1 MGTSIE
7 LSVGNVSLSYSKNHM
22 GIDYGFLFQD
32 GDLTRRKS
40 ESLDYEYYDENPELK
55 HEIERAEETFVRAL
69 CRVIPRL
76 NILGCTLDAARAEY
90 NSLIAE
96 AEEISSEIDAAESKK
111 EYLTFE
117 EFCQLACRYPLTS
130 DKA

>member
-40 ESLDYEYYDENPELK
+40 ESIDYEYYEENPEIK
-55 HEIERAEETFVRAL
+55 HEIEEAEETFARAL
-69 CRVIPRL
+69 YRVIPRL
-76 NILGCTLDAARAEY
+76 NILGYTLDAARVEY

-96 AEEISSEIDAAESKK
+96 SEEISSEIDGTK
-111 EYLTFE
+111 
-117 EFCQLACRYPLTS
+117 
-130 DKA
+130 

>member
-7 LSVGNVSLSYSKNHM
+7 LCVGKVSLSYSKNHM

-40 ESLDYEYYDENPELK
+40 ESIDYEYYEENPELK
-55 HEIERAEETFVRAL
+55 HEIEEAEETFARAL

-76 NILGCTLDAARAEY
+76 NILGYTLDAARAEY
-90 NSLIAE
+90 NLMLAE
-96 AEEISSEIDAAESKK
+96 AEELSSEI
-111 EYLTFE
+111 
-117 EFCQLACRYPLTS
+117 
-130 DKA
+130 

>member
-7 LSVGNVSLSYSKNHM
+7 LCLGNVSLSYSKNHM

-40 ESLDYEYYDENPELK
+40 ESINYEYYEEHPEEKQELDE
-55 HEIERAEETFVRAL
+55 AEEVFARTL
-69 CRVIPRL
+69 SRVLPRL
-76 NILGCTLDAARAEY
+76 NLLGFTLEAARSEY
-90 NSLIAE
+90 QALVAE
-96 AEEISSEIDAAESKK
+96 AEEISNDIDIEESKK

-117 EFCQLACRYPLTS
+117 EFCNLACRY
-130 DKA
+130 